1 MVQGALIIRVVGTV
15 DSFQTTKLISDY
27 AARGFALAGDDSG
40 VAGKF
45 AYGTPSFLVLI
56 FLNVKYLLLRNI
68 YANANSCVFI
78 FFFFLCLCFEFV

>member
-45 AYGTPSFLVLI
+45 AYGTPSFLKLI
-56 FLNVKYLLLRNI
+56 F
-68 YANANSCVFI
+68 
-78 FFFFLCLCFEFV
+78 